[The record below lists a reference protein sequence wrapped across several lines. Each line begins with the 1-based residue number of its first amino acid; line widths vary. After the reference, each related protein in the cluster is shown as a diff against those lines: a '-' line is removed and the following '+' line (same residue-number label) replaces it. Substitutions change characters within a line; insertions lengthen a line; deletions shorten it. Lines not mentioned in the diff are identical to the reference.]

1 MQSRKGLLS
10 IFDLGY
16 WDYGLLLAIEQEGGF
31 FLSRVKNGSVLPP
44 QVASRVD
51 LQGLQVLLNAD
62 RMTSRNPLIIQ
73 NLLLASLAGQL
84 ASAAILQFGRDRLP
98 QDRRLAV
105 SFQRTAKIAALL
117 ARGFVRC
124 FLEHTSQAAEALS
137 R

>member
-1 MQSRKGLLS
+1 LIWGTGITVCCSPSNKRAVSFSHESRTAPFYRLKWQVELIFKGCKS
-10 IFDLGY
+10 
-16 WDYGLLLAIEQEGGF
+16 
-31 FLSRVKNGSVLPP
+31 S
-44 QVASRVD
+44 
-51 LQGLQVLLNAD
+51 LNAD

-124 FLEHTSQAAEALS
+124 FLGHTSQAAEALS

>member
-16 WDYGLLLAIEQEGGF
+16 WDYRSA
-31 FLSRVKNGSVLPP
+31 
-44 QVASRVD
+44 A
-51 LQGLQVLLNAD
+51 
-62 RMTSRNPLIIQ
+62 NPLIIQ
-73 NLLLASLAGQL
+73 NLLLASPGGLL

-117 ARGFVRC
+117 ARDFVRC
-124 FLEHTSQAAEALS
+124 FLGHTSQAAEALS